1 MSNSKEFDDIVE
13 FARKLHGHV
22 GPFLVI
28 GIKMGLAAKRALK
41 TSDQE
46 LTILTAN
53 VRVPLH
59 PPFSCLLDG
68 IQVATT
74 CTVGNQRLQI
84 ADAGVIEATFSMQER
99 KVIVT
104 LSQTFTEQLKQKQDR
119 DQLTEQYAREI
130 SLISEEALL
139 GIIIK

>member
-1 MSNSKEFDDIVE
+1 MSNFKGFDDIVE

-28 GIKMGLAAKRALK
+28 GLKMGFAAKRALK
-41 TSDQE
+41 VSDDE
-46 LTILTAN
+46 LTLLAAN

-84 ADAGVIEATFSMQER
+84 ADADVIEATFNMQER
-99 KVIVT
+99 KVVVT
-104 LSQTFTEQLKQKQDR
+104 LSQTFTEQLKHKQAQN
-119 DQLTEQYAREI
+119 QLTEQYAREI
-130 SLISEEALL
+130 SLTPEEALIE
-139 GIIIK
+139 IIIK